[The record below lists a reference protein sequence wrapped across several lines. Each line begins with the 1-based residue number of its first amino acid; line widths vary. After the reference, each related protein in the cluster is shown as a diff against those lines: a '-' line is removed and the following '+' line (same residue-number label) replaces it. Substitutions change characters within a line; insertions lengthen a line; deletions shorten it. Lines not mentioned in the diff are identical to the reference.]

1 MRTDAPLRAEI
12 EALLAAYDAPTTF
25 LDRSPNRLLGQALE
39 PGTVLCDRFLILRL
53 LGLGGMGAVWAAMDR
68 HLSEAVAIKII
79 HPLIT
84 EDPVVL
90 GRFKRE
96 LQLARRIAHPNVCRV
111 HEIFEDVGSG
121 APRFFLTMELLEG
134 ETLAARLSREGR
146 ISRDE
151 ALTLIQQ
158 VIAGLLAAHAA
169 GVMHRDLKPANI
181 MLTPSPTRRA
191 VIMDFG
197 LARGF
202 EGSLFKESA
211 ETQING
217 LVGTPEYMAP
227 EQISG
232 GIPTTQTDI
241 YALGLILFEMLRG
254 ERPFSGT
261 STLESWMRRARET
274 PARLNGVVPG
284 VERRI
289 DSTIARCLE
298 YDAGK
303 RFRSVDEIWTA
314 LNRAPVLDLAGRW
327 PVRVAAALALVAAIA
342 GGWQLWRWQTGAAP
356 PSAEATRWYVD
367 AQQALAEGAAVRAL
381 GAINRSLA
389 ATPAFVLARAS
400 LAEIYLEL
408 DMPGR
413 AQESMLLATT
423 PSQQTATPGDAHYV
437 SGVRQLLLHE
447 CDDAVRSL
455 QQYAQAGLPAE
466 RPFRLLTVSRALDRC
481 GRPEEAQKTL
491 AQAADL
497 DPRNAAVAVRQARLF
512 ARQREFDT
520 ALATLDKAE
529 TLFRDRNNIEGVCE
543 ALVTR
548 GTIEAEQDSLDRATA
563 TLAKAADIAESLDDV
578 RQRVRIRLQQAI
590 VNRKQGDVTTA
601 NKLTADAIDIARRQ
615 NLETLT
621 LEGLFA
627 AGNVQVVRNHT
638 PMRSRCSSARSES
651 QKTRD
656 TRSTKPAPG
665 SRWRRS
671 SSASWSLTRPR
682 TRCVGPTLLR
692 ACPTNAQY
700 RQRRRPAG
708 PDSGDACR
716 VPGGDSTVRSGACQ
730 LPADWRSRAGDQ
742 RPRKSRDGPG
752 RRRTVP
758 RSARSLRRRADGPSK
773 RRPAAQRGLLTAEHI
788 RHSLT
793 AGTIWGGGS
802 GVAPGRAGRPQR
814 REIEAQTLV
823 VRAAGSL
830 RQGRYQAAWTDAAT
844 ALVVGAN
851 LSSVRTARAHG
862 IACLAGGALRRSD
875 AASQCAAAREASPPH
890 RHVPLWL
897 EIRLFDAEAQLRLG
911 SKAGVSDAIEEPLR
925 VLEAAQAS
933 ADRWRGLAL
942 AAAAREGGPRADANA
957 RLTRELEN
965 LRLLWGEALYEL
977 APASRRRRLIDHGR
991 KLDRRTKCRMGQLL
1005 LSR

>member
-1 MRTDAPLRAEI
+1 
-12 EALLAAYDAPTTF
+12 
-25 LDRSPNRLLGQALE
+25 
-39 PGTVLCDRFLILRL
+39 
-53 LGLGGMGAVWAAMDR
+53 MDR

-90 GRFKRE
+90 GNSSASSSSRDE
-96 LQLARRIAHPNVCRV
+96 LHTRTCAAC

-241 YALGLILFEMLRG
+241 YALGLILFECFSC
-254 ERPFSGT
+254 ERPFQRDQHAGILDAA
-261 STLESWMRRARET
+261 STGDSRQAQRRG
-274 PARLNGVVPG
+274 P
-284 VERRI
+284 RRGAAHRQH
-289 DSTIARCLE
+289 DRRCLE

-578 RQRVRIRLQQAI
+578 RQRVRIRLQQA
-590 VNRKQGDVTTA
+590 
-601 NKLTADAIDIARRQ
+601 
-615 NLETLT
+615 
-621 LEGLFA
+621 
-627 AGNVQVVRNHT
+627 
-638 PMRSRCSSARSES
+638 SS
-651 QKTRD
+651 T
-656 TRSTKPAPG
+656 
-665 SRWRRS
+665 
-671 SSASWSLTRPR
+671 
-682 TRCVGPTLLR
+682 
-692 ACPTNAQY
+692 
-700 RQRRRPAG
+700 
-708 PDSGDACR
+708 
-716 VPGGDSTVRSGACQ
+716 
-730 LPADWRSRAGDQ
+730 
-742 RPRKSRDGPG
+742 
-752 RRRTVP
+752 
-758 RSARSLRRRADGPSK
+758 
-773 RRPAAQRGLLTAEHI
+773 
-788 RHSLT
+788 
-793 AGTIWGGGS
+793 
-802 GVAPGRAGRPQR
+802 
-814 REIEAQTLV
+814 
-823 VRAAGSL
+823 
-830 RQGRYQAAWTDAAT
+830 
-844 ALVVGAN
+844 
-851 LSSVRTARAHG
+851 
-862 IACLAGGALRRSD
+862 
-875 AASQCAAAREASPPH
+875 
-890 RHVPLWL
+890 
-897 EIRLFDAEAQLRLG
+897 
-911 SKAGVSDAIEEPLR
+911 
-925 VLEAAQAS
+925 
-933 ADRWRGLAL
+933 
-942 AAAAREGGPRADANA
+942 
-957 RLTRELEN
+957 
-965 LRLLWGEALYEL
+965 
-977 APASRRRRLIDHGR
+977 ASRV
-991 KLDRRTKCRMGQLL
+991 T
-1005 LSR
+1005 